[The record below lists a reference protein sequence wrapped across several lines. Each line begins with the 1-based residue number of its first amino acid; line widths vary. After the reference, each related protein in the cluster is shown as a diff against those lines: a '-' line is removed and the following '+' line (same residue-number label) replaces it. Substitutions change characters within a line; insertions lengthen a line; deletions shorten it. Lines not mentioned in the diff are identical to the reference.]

1 MRVRILRIVVGAVV
15 CVVLPAG
22 SWLQGSRQFAW
33 AMYSRAGVYR
43 IEVVAWDAQ
52 GRARQRNPTALAEHA
67 APVESALL
75 AGSDH
80 WREGP
85 SMAAFRAHLGELA
98 SYACAEFGAA
108 AVEVTLY
115 ERPDRGAE
123 RITTQ
128 HRTCGP

>member
-1 MRVRILRIVVGAVV
+1 VRVRLLRIVVGAVV
-15 CVVLPAG
+15 CVVLPAV

-33 AMYSRAGVYR
+33 AMYSRAGEYR

-52 GRARQRNPTALAEHA
+52 GRARLRNPTALAEHA

-85 SMAAFRAHLGELA
+85 SMAPFRTHLGELA
-98 SYACAEFGAA
+98 AYACTEFGAA
-108 AVEVTLY
+108 AVEVTLH
-115 ERPDRGAE
+115 ERPDRVAD
-123 RITTQ
+123 RVTTQ
-128 HRTCGP
+128 HRTCRP